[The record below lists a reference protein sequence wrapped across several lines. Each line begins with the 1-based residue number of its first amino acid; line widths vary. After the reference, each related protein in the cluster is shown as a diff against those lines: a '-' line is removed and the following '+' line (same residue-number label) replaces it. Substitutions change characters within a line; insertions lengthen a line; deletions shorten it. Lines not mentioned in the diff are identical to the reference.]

1 MNFNFI
7 ILAILIFLLQPG
19 SAIFLTDINNSSNI
33 IELYPGINMT
43 LEEATYLLA
52 FSAETP
58 NVTQDGIVTFRNGLV
73 WKIT

>member
-7 ILAILIFLLQPG
+7 ILLTLIFLLQPG
-19 SAIFLTDINNSSNI
+19 SAIFLTDINNFGHI
-33 IELYPGINMT
+33 IELYPDINIT

-58 NVTQDGIVTFRNGLV
+58 NVTQDGIVTFRNGSV
-73 WKIT
+73 WKIV